1 MTAAPTHFPRRV
13 GRYLLFEQIAQ
24 GGMATVHV
32 GRLSGEAGFKRTVAI
47 KRLHPQFAR
56 NKDFVAMFVEEAR
69 LAARVQHPNVVSVF
83 DVVAEDGELFLVME
97 YVHGESLANLV
108 RAARV
113 KNDAPP
119 ASVVAQIVTGVLYGL
134 HAAHEA
140 RSDRGEPL
148 EIVHRDMSPQNILVG
163 VEGVARVL
171 DFGVAKA
178 VQRATGTTKE
188 EFVRGKISY
197 MPPEQLDISTKLD
210 RRVDVYA
217 AAVVLWECLVGRPL
231 YSATELGP
239 LVREILTAKVP
250 RPSSIV
256 AGLPRGIDEVVL
268 KGLARDRDDRYATAL
283 EMARAIEDVIPPVPI
298 REVSAWVNRIVD
310 DGLRHRTD
318 VISAIEKVSLPPPSD
333 SPDVPS
339 SGAPESPPRPKHGS
353 RRPVLVASVVVGACL
368 VVLLGIVLALRRT
381 ARSSPTST
389 SPAPSISASPSGT
402 SSIEPPASTIPKT
415 IEPRPAASASAP
427 APGSA
432 SASAPS
438 RTVVGVSTK
447 RPPPPPAKPS
457 AQRQCDPPWTID
469 GKGVRVLKRECL

>member
-1 MTAAPTHFPRRV
+1 
-13 GRYLLFEQIAQ
+13 
-24 GGMATVHV
+24 MATVHV
-32 GRLSGEAGFKRTVAI
+32 GRLTGEAGFKRTVAI
-47 KRLHPQFAR
+47 KRLHPQYAR
-56 NKDFVAMFVEEAR
+56 NKDFVGMFVEEAR

-97 YVHGESLANLV
+97 YVHGESLANLL

-113 KNDAPP
+113 KNDPP
-119 ASVVAQIVTGVLYGL
+119 PTSVVAHIVTGVLYGL

-197 MPPEQLDISTKLD
+197 MPPEQLDASTKLD

-217 AAVVLWECLVGRPL
+217 AAVVLWECLAGRQL
-231 YSATELGP
+231 YPGTELGP

-250 RPSSIV
+250 RPSSVV
-256 AGLPRGIDEVVL
+256 AGLPPGIDEVVL
-268 KGLARDRDDRYATAL
+268 KGLARDRGDRYATAL
-283 EMARAIEDVIPPVPI
+283 EMARAIEDVVPPVPI

-310 DGLRHRTD
+310 DGLRHRTE
-318 VISAIEKVSLPPPSD
+318 VVSAIEKLSLPPPSD

-339 SGAPESPPRPKHGS
+339 SGDPASPPRPKHGS
-353 RRPVLVASVVVGACL
+353 GARVLVASVVVGACL
-368 VVLLGIVLALRRT
+368 VVLVGVVLALRRT
-381 ARSSPTST
+381 AHSSSTSTSTST
-389 SPAPSISASPSGT
+389 SPAPSISGSPSGT
-402 SSIEPPASTIPKT
+402 SSVEPPASTIPKT
-415 IEPRPAASASAP
+415 IEPAASASASG
-427 APGSA
+427 PGSA

-438 RTVVGVSTK
+438 RTVVGATRK
-447 RPPPPPAKPS
+447 RPPPAKPS

-469 GKGVRVLKRECL
+469 EKGVRVLKRECL